1 MKHFALNLTAI
12 SPLAIRA
19 DHAPDGA
26 SNARYIAG
34 STLMGSLAMVY
45 RLFHDEQSARFGDLF
60 LKERI
65 IYPNLYP
72 AAFAHREMQNAQTS
86 PVLYPPQ
93 TARTCKRFPGF
104 ATVQDDDPDSEKH
117 GVHDSL
123 FDWAIFKLASALST
137 SERLQLLRYQKECS
151 SCKRALKPFSDFYR
165 RGQQRYKPMI
175 SATPH
180 TRVQTHTGI
189 NRETGTVQDG
199 ILYNRE
205 VFEEQMRFWGLLK
218 VPEELVAPLTDFLDQ
233 VGTSGL
239 VRVGTGRS
247 RGLGK
252 VHLRAQPLPDDQYS
266 LAAFKQRLD
275 AFDTS
280 FRERVKKL
288 APELELG
295 SFYFALTLHSP
306 TILRDDLLRYRTSI
320 DEQVLAELL
329 KPEQE
334 RLEKPRQEST
344 DRGLRAIYQTT
355 GTRRITG
362 WNELW
367 GTPRF
372 HEYAL
377 ETGSVFFFASDK
389 RDDELLQ
396 ALFRLE
402 QDGIGQ
408 RRAEGFGSVCISDPF
423 HLEVEPQ

>member
-1 MKHFALNLTAI
+1 MKHFALNLTAM
-12 SPLAIRA
+12 SPLAMRA

-26 SNARYIAG
+26 SNAKYIAG

-45 RLFHDEQSARFGDLF
+45 HLFHDEQSEGFRDIF
-60 LKERI
+60 LKERVV
-65 IYPNLYP
+65 YPNLYP
-72 AAFAHREMQNAQTS
+72 AVFTHSDLRNAHML
-86 PVLYPPQ
+86 PVRPAPQ

-104 ATVQDDDPDSEKH
+104 AIVQDDDPDSEKH

-151 SCKRALKPFSDFYR
+151 HCKRSLKPFLDFYR
-165 RGQQRYKPMI
+165 HGQQQYSPMI
-175 SATPH
+175 SATSH

-205 VFEEQMRFWGLLK
+205 VFEERMRFWGLLK

-252 VHLRAQPLPDDQYS
+252 VHLSVQPLPDDQYS

-295 SFYFALTLHSP
+295 PFYFALTLHSP
-306 TILRDDLLRYRTSI
+306 TILHDDLLRYRTSI
-320 DEQVLAELL
+320 DEQVLAELSGL
-329 KPEQE
+329 PAD
-334 RLEKPRQEST
+334 S
-344 DRGLRAIYQTT
+344 LRAIYQTT

-408 RRAEGFGSVCISDPF
+408 RRAEGFGNVCISDPF
-423 HLEVEPQ
+423 HLEVEPK